1 MEDHEIVALYF
12 ARSERA
18 ITETARKFGAYC
30 RKIAWNILASRRDA
44 EECENDT
51 WLAAW
56 NTMPPQRPARL
67 APYLGRITRNL
78 ALDRLDQAAAQK
90 RGGGQAALLLDEL
103 AECLPAPD
111 RVEQEVEAAELAR
124 QISAFLRA
132 QPEPARSMF
141 LRRYWYGDAIGEI
154 AVRYGMPTGRV
165 RVTLHRTRA
174 RLRQALEREG
184 VTV

>member
-30 RKIAWNILASRRDA
+30 RNIAWNILASRRDA

-78 ALDRLDQAAAQK
+78 ALDRYDRLHARK
-90 RGGGQAALLLDEL
+90 RGGVDLVLEEL
-103 AECLPAPD
+103 SDALPAAGAVSD
-111 RVEQEVEAAELAR
+111 RMDAAETAR
-124 QISAFLRA
+124 LISEFLRGLP
-132 QPEPARSMF
+132 PEPRLIF
-141 LRRYWYGDAIGEI
+141 LHRYWYCDPTRAIARRCGVSE
-154 AVRYGMPTGRV
+154 GKV
-165 RVTLHRTRA
+165 RVILHRTRQK
-174 RLRQALEREG
+174 LRVYLEERG
-184 VTV
+184 VRV